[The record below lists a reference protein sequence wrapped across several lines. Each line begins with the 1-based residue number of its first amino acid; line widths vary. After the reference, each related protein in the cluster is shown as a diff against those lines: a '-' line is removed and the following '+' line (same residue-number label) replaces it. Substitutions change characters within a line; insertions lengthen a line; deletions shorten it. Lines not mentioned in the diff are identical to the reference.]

1 VCHSPG
7 VLSGQGCPGAGALR
21 ELPLAEAASGILAAA
36 NGARPVHRPSH
47 WQPQPGL
54 STSLAGRGSSY
65 HAPSVPVATGDL
77 SLVNCIQLRG
87 IMINAGQSVKVTPPY
102 LDPSPSV
109 SSGLRRRGVR
119 HGCHSVHNRHRDSGI
134 AAM

>member
-1 VCHSPG
+1 MLASGRALVCHSPG

-47 WQPQPGL
+47 WQPQPQHKL
-54 STSLAGRGSSY
+54 GRPGSESGFKLPRTLR
-65 HAPSVPVATGDL
+65 ASTGDL

-102 LDPSPSV
+102 LDPSV
-109 SSGLRRRGVR
+109 SSE
-119 HGCHSVHNRHRDSGI
+119 S
-134 AAM
+134 